1 MGKQKNKKRTAVTVT
16 ETRQIDALKI
26 AKQKGINKFST
37 LIDILLAEYI
47 ESNSQY
53 LQRDFSTSTK

>member
-1 MGKQKNKKRTAVTVT
+1 MEQTKNKKRTAVTVT

-47 ESNSQY
+47 EKNSQY
-53 LQRDFSTSTK
+53 LQRDFSTSSK